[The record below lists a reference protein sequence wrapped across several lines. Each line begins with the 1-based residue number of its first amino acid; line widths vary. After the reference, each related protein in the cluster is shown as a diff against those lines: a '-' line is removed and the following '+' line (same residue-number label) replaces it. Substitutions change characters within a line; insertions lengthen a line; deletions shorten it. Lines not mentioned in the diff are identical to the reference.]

1 MQLRLIVDL
10 LTENVNHLVTNQDEG
25 EEYLVMDKQPKTNDK
40 HVNDKDEISDVSWI
54 DDMRTGGY

>member
-1 MQLRLIVDL
+1 
-10 LTENVNHLVTNQDEG
+10 
-25 EEYLVMDKQPKTNDK
+25 MDKQPKTNDK